1 MQKWLDRFWD
11 HPLNLMDERLPVWI
25 DALTT
30 DGEVF
35 PTFHTNPADGMTYI
49 RALASAQVE
58 ELAWQPNDYEQL
70 TGIGQRAPGQLSC
83 TGGRPFSMHSPTNPP
98 RGNMPST
105 NRWQCA
111 ATAT

>member
-58 ELAWQPNDYEQL
+58 ELAWQPTTTSN
-70 TGIGQRAPGQLSC
+70 
-83 TGGRPFSMHSPTNPP
+83 
-98 RGNMPST
+98 
-105 NRWQCA
+105 
-111 ATAT
+111 